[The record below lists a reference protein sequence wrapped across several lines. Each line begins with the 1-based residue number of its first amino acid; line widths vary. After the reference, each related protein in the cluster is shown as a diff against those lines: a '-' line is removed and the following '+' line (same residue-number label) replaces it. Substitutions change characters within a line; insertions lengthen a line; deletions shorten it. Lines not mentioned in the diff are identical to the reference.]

1 MGSLN
6 KVMLIGNLGNDP
18 DYKQVGGRPLA
29 KFRLATNRTWKD
41 QSGGTKKE
49 TEWHNIVAWGKL
61 ADTCGRYLSKGKQVY
76 VEGRLQ
82 TRKWTDKDGNDRYM
96 TEVVASTM
104 VMLGRKGEEGEVAAF
119 GMTPPEAPPGP
130 EDTESSPPDGEEP
143 PF

>member
-41 QSGGTKKE
+41 HSGGVKKD
-49 TEWHNIVAWGKL
+49 TEWHNVVVWGKL

-76 VEGRLQ
+76 IEGRLQ
-82 TRKWTDKDGNDRYM
+82 TRKWTDKDGHDRYT
-96 TEVVASTM
+96 TEVVASSM
-104 VMLGRKGEEGEVAAF
+104 VMLGRKDEAGEVQEW
-119 GMTPPEAPPGP
+119 GMTPPDAQPGP
-130 EDTESSPPDGEEP
+130 DDQGSPPEGEEP